1 MLLEQ
6 IADYAIRDQTSKLPP
21 EVIHHAKRAVI
32 DWYAA
37 LLPGSKVAPAVLLE
51 QAFAEDLDRGHAR
64 LANGRRATLRAAA
77 LINGAASHSVEF
89 DDIYR
94 DAGYHPGAPVISAA
108 LAAAQATGATGEAF
122 LRGVIVGYETST
134 RIGEAVM
141 PSHYKYWHT
150 TGTIGCFGAAAAV
163 ATLLRCDRAQFMH
176 ALATVGTFASG
187 LQQAFRSQ
195 AMTKPLH
202 AGHAADA
209 GAMAAMAASKG
220 VTGALDI
227 LEGEVGFGA
236 AMSVS
241 PDWSK
246 ATRGLGK
253 DYHIVHVTFKNHG
266 CCGHT
271 FPAID
276 AVIELKEKHRL
287 SHKDIRK
294 IRIESYKAGLD
305 IIDNAT
311 PEGEYQAKFSVQY
324 TVAHALVHGSV
335 RLNAFLPDRM
345 NDAEVRGLMRK
356 IEVMADPELSKGYP
370 TQRAARVEI
379 ETNDGRKLS
388 HFQPTRKGDPEMP
401 LSDDEL
407 NGKFLEL
414 ATPVIGEP
422 AARALLGELW
432 RTELLPN
439 AQFDSQTQ
447 SRAAAQPRRSGDL
460 VHGQGEPAV

>member
-1 MLLEQ
+1 MLLEK
-6 IADYAIRDQTSKLPP
+6 IADYAIREQTSALSA

-108 LAAAQATGATGEAF
+108 LAAAQATGASGEAF
-122 LRGVIVGYETST
+122 PRGVVVGYETST

-141 PSHYKYWHT
+141 PSHYRFWHT
-150 TGTIGCFGAAAAV
+150 TGTMGSFGAAAAV

-209 GAMAAMAASKG
+209 GAMAAMAAAKG

-236 AMSVS
+236 AMSVN

-246 ATRGLGK
+246 ATRGLGE

-276 AVIELKEKHRL
+276 AVVELKAKHRL
-287 SHKDIRK
+287 SHGDIRK

-335 RLNAFLPDRM
+335 RLNAFLPERM
-345 NDAEVRGLMRK
+345 DDADVRALMKK
-356 IEVMADPELSKGYP
+356 IEVVADPELSKGYP

-407 NGKFLEL
+407 NDKFMEL
-414 ATPVIGEP
+414 AAPVIGE
-422 AARALLGELW
+422 ATARALLDRLW
-432 RTELLPN
+432 RIELLPN
-439 AQFDSQTQ
+439 VQFETQSQ
-447 SRAAAQPRRSGDL
+447 SRAGAQARPAGEL

>member
-6 IADYAIRDQTSKLPP
+6 IADYAIREQASTLPR

-37 LLPGSKVAPAVLLE
+37 LLPGSRVAPAVLLE
-51 QAFAEDLDRGHAR
+51 QAFAEDLDRGNAR

-94 DAGYHPGAPVISAA
+94 DAGYHPGSPVISAA
-108 LAAAQATGATGEAF
+108 LAAAQATGATGEEF
-122 LRGVIVGYETST
+122 LRGVVVGYEVST

-163 ATLLRCDRAQFMH
+163 ATLLRCNREQFMH

-202 AGHAADA
+202 GGHAADA

-236 AMSVS
+236 AMSVN
-241 PDWSK
+241 PDWTK
-246 ATRGLGK
+246 ATRGLGE

-271 FPAID
+271 FPSID
-276 AVIELKEKHRL
+276 AVLALKARHGFTHR
-287 SHKDIRK
+287 DIRK
-294 IRIESYKAGLD
+294 IRLASYKAGLD
-305 IIDNAT
+305 IIDNAA
-311 PEGEYQAKFSVQY
+311 PEGEYQAKFSIQY

-335 RLNAFLPDRM
+335 RLNAFLPERM
-345 NDAEVRGLMRK
+345 NDREVRALMQK
-356 IEVMADPELSKGYP
+356 IEVVADPELSKGYP
-370 TQRAARVEI
+370 NQRAARVEI
-379 ETNDGRKLS
+379 ETND
-388 HFQPTRKGDPEMP
+388 
-401 LSDDEL
+401 
-407 NGKFLEL
+407 
-414 ATPVIGEP
+414 
-422 AARALLGELW
+422 
-432 RTELLPN
+432 
-439 AQFDSQTQ
+439 
-447 SRAAAQPRRSGDL
+447 
-460 VHGQGEPAV
+460 